1 VEGVF
6 VQAEKHDRVEIGG
19 RIKQIRNAQG
29 LSVQELARRA
39 KVSAGY
45 LSEVERGLPAVS
57 LDKLT
62 QIAGGLA
69 VGLENLLSESAAP
82 NAAATVVQIPTPLS
96 QAAERLNLS
105 HRATLALLQGR
116 RSLMARR
123 SSGEQQEWGVEEWVR
138 FHEQVKDYLPEC

>member
-1 VEGVF
+1 
-6 VQAEKHDRVEIGG
+6 VQPEKHDRVEIGG
-19 RIKQIRNAQG
+19 RIKQFRNAQG

-62 QIAGGLA
+62 QIADGLTIA
-69 VGLENLLSESAAP
+69 LESLLSDSAAGSKE
-82 NAAATVVQIPTPLS
+82 ATVIQIPAPLS
-96 QAAERLNLS
+96 QAADRLNLS

-116 RSLMARR
+116 LSLMARR
-123 SSGEQQEWGVEEWVR
+123 SNGEHQDWGVDEWVR